1 VETEVEEEQEEVRAR
16 VARGRAEAEVAVRVA
31 AVRAAKEAV
40 MAAKAGVLGKLR
52 LCHRRR

>member
-1 VETEVEEEQEEVRAR
+1 VETEVEAEQEEVRAR

-40 MAAKAGVLGKLR
+40 MEKEAGVLGKLR